1 MWELICYDY
10 WISLVIIEWCL
21 VDNCVVVFCVVY
33 VCCFDDYLILVV
45 DYVGKVFFDWLGRC
59 EDFVGKNLD

>member
-1 MWELICYDY
+1 M
-10 WISLVIIEWCL
+10 
-21 VDNCVVVFCVVY
+21 DNCVVVFCVVY